1 MKNEYNAEIIAV
13 GTELLLGQ
21 IANTNAQWISQQLA
35 LSGVNTFYHSVVG
48 DNIKRVESIFK
59 KAHERSNIIIVSGG
73 LGPTTDDLTR
83 EAFQVIYDDKIISHE
98 PSLIKIKDHYKKRG
112 LIMTPNN
119 ERQARVFEN
128 TEKIIMNK
136 YGMAPG
142 MIIEYQGRIWIFLP
156 GVPKEMK
163 QMTKDTVLPYL
174 EKKNGKTVIQSR
186 VLRFFGVGES
196 RVEHDLQD
204 LIKSQENPTIAPL
217 AEKNGVT
224 IRLTAKANS
233 VNKAQNLPEETKS
246 KVLEKV
252 GEYYYGEDTDTL
264 QEKVKYE
271 LEKAGLWLASAES
284 LTGGKFIENLISV
297 SGASKV
303 CRGGVV
309 CYDSSVKVNLL
320 NVPAQLIKSEGTISD
335 ACART
340 LARNVAHKLDANIG
354 ISFTGIA
361 GPEPVENKPVGT
373 VFIGI
378 YINGLEEVHEFKFL
392 GEREDIR
399 HLTMMKGFELIYN
412 LLTKKLV

>member
-1 MKNEYNAEIIAV
+1 Y
-13 GTELLLGQ
+13 TTLFR
-21 IANTNAQWISQQLA
+21 S
-35 LSGVNTFYHSVVG
+35 
-48 DNIKRVESIFK
+48 KRVESIFK

-73 LGPTTDDLTR
+73 LGPTSDDLTR

-98 PSLIKIKDHYKKRG
+98 PSLIKIKAHYKKRG

-174 EKKNGKTVIQSR
+174 EKRNGKTDIQSR

-224 IRLTAKANS
+224 IRLTAKADS
-233 VNKAQNLPEETKS
+233 VNKAQNLLEETKS

-309 CYDSSVKVNLL
+309 CYDSSVKINLL

-399 HLTMMKGFELIYN
+399 HL
-412 LLTKKLV
+412 

>member
-233 VNKAQNLPEETKS
+233 VNKAQNLLEETKS

>member
-233 VNKAQNLPEETKS
+233 VNKAQNLLEETKS

-412 LLTKKLV
+412 LLTKN

>member
-73 LGPTTDDLTR
+73 LGPTSDDLTR

-224 IRLTAKANS
+224 IRLTAKADS
-233 VNKAQNLPEETKS
+233 VNKAQNLLEETKS

-309 CYDSSVKVNLL
+309 CYDSSVKINLL

>member
-1 MKNEYNAEIIAV
+1 MKNDYNAEIIAV

-48 DNIKRVESIFK
+48 DNIKRVESIFE
-59 KAHERSNIIIVSGG
+59 KAHERSDIIIVSGG
-73 LGPTTDDLTR
+73 LGPTSDDLTR
-83 EAFQVIYDDKIISHE
+83 EAFQVIYDNKIISHE
-98 PSLIKIKDHYKKRG
+98 PSLIKIKNHYKKRG

-119 ERQARVFEN
+119 ERQARVFEK

-142 MIIEYQGRIWIFLP
+142 MIINHQGRIWIFLP

-163 QMTKDTVLPYL
+163 QMTNDTVLPYL
-174 EKKNGKTVIQSR
+174 ERKNGKTVIQSR

-204 LIKSQENPTIAPL
+204 LIKSQDNPTIAPL

-224 IRLTAKANS
+224 IRLTAKADS
-233 VNKAQNLPEETKS
+233 VNEAQKLLNETKI

-271 LEKAGLWLASAES
+271 LEKSGLWLASAES

-297 SGASKV
+297 PGASEV

-309 CYDSSVKVNLL
+309 CYDTSVKINLL
-320 NVPAQLIKSEGTISD
+320 NVPAQLIKSEGTISE

-340 LARNVAHKLDANIG
+340 LAKNIAHKLDANIG

-361 GPEPVENKPVGT
+361 GPEPVENKPIGT

-399 HLTMMKGFELIYN
+399 HLAMMKGYELIYN

>member
-73 LGPTTDDLTR
+73 LGPTSDDLTR

-98 PSLIKIKDHYKKRG
+98 PSLIKIKAHYKKRG

-174 EKKNGKTVIQSR
+174 EKRNGKTVIQSR

-224 IRLTAKANS
+224 IRLTAKADS
-233 VNKAQNLPEETKS
+233 VNKAQNLLEETKS

-309 CYDSSVKVNLL
+309 CYDSSVKINLL

>member
-73 LGPTTDDLTR
+73 LGPTSDDLTR

-224 IRLTAKANS
+224 IRLTAKADS
-233 VNKAQNLPEETKS
+233 VNKAQNLLEETKS

-271 LEKAGLWLASAES
+271 LEKAGLWIASAES

-309 CYDSSVKVNLL
+309 CYDSSVKINLL